1 MLSTYERPPTSAES
15 FRHFYSSTLFFFR
28 GTQIFSRLLPGYLR
42 LPPDM
47 AYHVPAPITLS
58 TSLTLRF
65 LVFIATCAKMV
76 GASSGVVEVDLI
88 FPRNETYAPTAYLP
102 IIFAFQNSHLAP
114 FLNPLIHIDV
124 YLAQNAD
131 GSTQWAPPASID
143 LEQLR
148 WANFTNNDTYF
159 AYPTYQRNKFTF
171 TTEGT
176 WQVTWTFNW
185 AVCTEDSL
193 ANNILMRNESQ
204 HTTMLTIRKGAQE
217 VDLVSGT
224 TDKSCS
230 GQDGVAVNITNT
242 LHIPSSAHWEGQG
255 DMCAS
260 TASSVPKSDPC
271 RVSIDPA
278 AAASISCSIT
288 YGSSATNFS
297 TTTSS
302 LTCPE
307 DKKSAAGSLTIG
319 GLAALFGVLSYL
331 LH

>member
-1 MLSTYERPPTSAES
+1 
-15 FRHFYSSTLFFFR
+15 
-28 GTQIFSRLLPGYLR
+28 
-42 LPPDM
+42 M
-47 AYHVPAPITLS
+47 AYHVPVPITLG
-58 TSLTLRF
+58 TSLTLHF
-65 LVFIATCAKMV
+65 LVFSATWVKMV

-114 FLNPLIHIDV
+114 FLDPLIHIDA
-124 YLAQNAD
+124 YLVQNAN
-131 GSTQWAPPASID
+131 GSTPQWAPPESID

-159 AYPTYQRNKFTF
+159 AYPTYQRNEFTF
-171 TTEGT
+171 ATEGI

-193 ANNILMRNESQ
+193 ANNIFIRNESQ
-204 HTTMLTIRKGAQE
+204 RTTTLTIRKDAQE

-224 TDKSCS
+224 MGKSCS

-242 LHIPSSAHWEGQG
+242 LHIPSSAHWEGQPDKWEGQG

-288 YGSSATNFS
+288 FGSSAANFS

-307 DKKSAAGSLTIG
+307 DKKSAAGCLTVG
-319 GLAALFGVLSYL
+319 GLATLFGVFSYL

>member
-1 MLSTYERPPTSAES
+1 
-15 FRHFYSSTLFFFR
+15 
-28 GTQIFSRLLPGYLR
+28 
-42 LPPDM
+42 M
-47 AYHVPAPITLS
+47 AYHVPAPITLG
-58 TSLTLRF
+58 TSLTLHF
-65 LVFIATCAKMV
+65 LVFIATCAKIV

-88 FPRNETYAPTAYLP
+88 FPRNETYAPTPYLP

-114 FLNPLIHIDV
+114 FLDPLIHIDA
-124 YLAQNAD
+124 YLVQTAN
-131 GSTQWAPPASID
+131 GSTPQWAPPESID
-143 LEQLR
+143 LGQLR

-159 AYPTYQRNKFTF
+159 AYPTYQRNRFTF
-171 TTEGT
+171 TTEGI

-193 ANNILMRNESQ
+193 ANNIFMRNESQ
-204 HTTMLTIRKGAQE
+204 HTTTLTIRKDAQE

-230 GQDGVAVNITNT
+230 RQDGVAVNITNT
-242 LHIPSSAHWEGQG
+242 LHIPSSAHWEGQTDKWEGQG

-260 TASSVPKSDPC
+260 TASSVPTSDPC

-288 YGSSATNFS
+288 SGSSATNFS

-307 DKKSAAGSLTIG
+307 DKKSAAGSLTVG
-319 GLAALFGVLSYL
+319 SLAALLGVLSYL

>member
-1 MLSTYERPPTSAES
+1 
-15 FRHFYSSTLFFFR
+15 
-28 GTQIFSRLLPGYLR
+28 
-42 LPPDM
+42 M
-47 AYHVPAPITLS
+47 AYHMPAPITFG
-58 TSLTLRF
+58 TSLTLQI

-76 GASSGVVEVDLI
+76 GASSGVLEVDLI
-88 FPRNETYAPTAYLP
+88 FPRNETYAPTPNLP

-114 FLNPLIHIDV
+114 FLDPLIYITAGLV
-124 YLAQNAD
+124 QNLN
-131 GSTQWAPPASID
+131 GSTPPWAPPASID
-143 LEQLR
+143 LEQLQ

-159 AYPTYQRNKFTF
+159 AYPTYNRNKFIF
-171 TTEGT
+171 ATEGI
-176 WQVTWTFNW
+176 WEITWTFTW

-193 ANNILMRNESQ
+193 ANYTFMRNGSQ
-204 HTTMLTIRKGAQE
+204 HTTLLTIREGAQE

-230 GQDGVAVNITNT
+230 RQDGVVVNITNT
-242 LHIPSSAHWEGQG
+242 LHIPSSAHREGHTDKWEGQG

-260 TASSVPKSDPC
+260 TASSVPSSVPTSDPC
-271 RVSIDPA
+271 RVSISPA

-288 YGSSATNFS
+288 FGSSATNFS

-307 DKKSAAGSLTIG
+307 DKKSAAGSLTVG
-319 GLAALFGVLSYL
+319 SLAALFGVLSYL

>member
-1 MLSTYERPPTSAES
+1 
-15 FRHFYSSTLFFFR
+15 
-28 GTQIFSRLLPGYLR
+28 
-42 LPPDM
+42 M
-47 AYHVPAPITLS
+47 AYHMPAPITFG
-58 TSLTLRF
+58 TSLTLHF
-65 LVFIATCAKMV
+65 LVFVATCAKMV

-102 IIFAFQNSHLAP
+102 IIFAFQNSHLAQ
-114 FLNPLIHIDV
+114 FLDPLIHINAQLV
-124 YLAQNAD
+124 QNAN
-131 GSTQWAPPASID
+131 GSTPQWAPPESID

-159 AYPTYQRNKFTF
+159 AYPTYQRNNITF
-171 TTEGT
+171 ATEGI
-176 WQVTWTFNW
+176 WQITWTFNW
-185 AVCTEDSL
+185 AVCSEDSL
-193 ANNILMRNESQ
+193 ANNIFMRNESQ
-204 HTTMLTIRKGAQE
+204 HTTTLTIRKGAPE
-217 VDLVSGT
+217 VDIVSGT

-230 GQDGVAVNITNT
+230 RQVGVAVNITNT
-242 LHIPSSAHWEGQG
+242 LHIPSSAHWEGQTDKWEGQG

-260 TASSVPKSDPC
+260 TASSVPTSDPC

-288 YGSSATNFS
+288 SGSSATNFS
-297 TTTSS
+297 TTSSS

-319 GLAALFGVLSYL
+319 SFAALFGVLSYL

>member
-1 MLSTYERPPTSAES
+1 
-15 FRHFYSSTLFFFR
+15 
-28 GTQIFSRLLPGYLR
+28 
-42 LPPDM
+42 M
-47 AYHVPAPITLS
+47 AYHVFAPITLG
-58 TSLTLRF
+58 TSLTLHF
-65 LVFIATCAKMV
+65 LVSIATCAKMV

-114 FLNPLIHIDV
+114 FLNPLIHINSQLV
-124 YLAQNAD
+124 QNAN
-131 GSTQWAPPASID
+131 GSTPEWAPPESID

-148 WANFTNNDTYF
+148 RANFTNNDNYF
-159 AYPTYQRNKFTF
+159 AYPTYERNEYTF
-171 TTEGT
+171 ATEGI

-193 ANNILMRNESQ
+193 ANNIFLRNESQ
-204 HTTMLTIRKGAQE
+204 HTTTLTIRKGAQE

-242 LHIPSSAHWEGQG
+242 LHIPSSAHWEGQTDKWEGQG
-255 DMCAS
+255 DMCAF

-271 RVSIDPA
+271 RVRIDPA
-278 AAASISCSIT
+278 AAASISCSIAS
-288 YGSSATNFS
+288 GSSATNFS
-297 TTTSS
+297 TATSS
-302 LTCPE
+302 LICPE
-307 DKKSAAGSLTIG
+307 DKKSAAGGLMIG
-319 GLAALFGVLSYL
+319 GLAALFGVFSYL

>member
-1 MLSTYERPPTSAES
+1 
-15 FRHFYSSTLFFFR
+15 
-28 GTQIFSRLLPGYLR
+28 
-42 LPPDM
+42 M

-58 TSLTLRF
+58 IFLTLHF

-76 GASSGVVEVDLI
+76 GALSGVVEVDLI

-114 FLNPLIHIDV
+114 FLDPIIHINTQLV
-124 YLAQNAD
+124 QNAN
-131 GSTQWAPPASID
+131 GSTPQWTPPGSNY

-148 WANFTNNDTYF
+148 WANFTNNDTYC
-159 AYPTYQRNKFTF
+159 AYATYQRHGFTF
-171 TTEGT
+171 ATEGI
-176 WQVTWTFNW
+176 WQVTWLFNW

-193 ANNILMRNESQ
+193 ANNILMRNESG
-204 HTTMLTIRKGAQE
+204 HTTTLTIRKGAQE

-224 TDKSCS
+224 TDNSCS

-242 LHIPSSAHWEGQG
+242 LHIPSSAHWESSTDNWDGQG

-288 YGSSATNFS
+288 FGSSATNFS

>member
-1 MLSTYERPPTSAES
+1 
-15 FRHFYSSTLFFFR
+15 
-28 GTQIFSRLLPGYLR
+28 
-42 LPPDM
+42 M
-47 AYHVPAPITLS
+47 AYHMPAPITFG
-58 TSLTLRF
+58 TSLTLHF
-65 LVFIATCAKMV
+65 LVFVATCAKMV

-102 IIFAFQNSHLAP
+102 IIFAFQNSHLAQ
-114 FLNPLIHIDV
+114 FLDPLIHINAQLV
-124 YLAQNAD
+124 QNAN
-131 GSTQWAPPASID
+131 GSTPQWAPPESID

-159 AYPTYQRNKFTF
+159 AYPTYQRNNITF
-171 TTEGT
+171 ATEGI
-176 WQVTWTFNW
+176 WQITWTFNW
-185 AVCTEDSL
+185 AVCSEDSL
-193 ANNILMRNESQ
+193 ANNIFMRNESQ
-204 HTTMLTIRKGAQE
+204 HTTTLTIRKGAPE
-217 VDLVSGT
+217 VDIVSGT

-230 GQDGVAVNITNT
+230 RQVGVAVNITNT
-242 LHIPSSAHWEGQG
+242 LHIPSSAHWEGQTDKWEGQG

-260 TASSVPKSDPC
+260 TASSVPTSDPC

-288 YGSSATNFS
+288 SGSSATNFS

-319 GLAALFGVLSYL
+319 SFAALFGVLSYL